1 MFHCFSGYFNTW
13 RERIFKEHN
22 DLKSWFSQYC
32 KFTCQLNFFEETLS
46 TYILSPIIIILS
58 SDFLV
63 GSVAIK
69 IFSFGALEVP
79 CPINCQFFT
88 NPILLRE
95 FSEPTLFFCTANF

>member
-1 MFHCFSGYFNTW
+1 MW
-13 RERIFKEHN
+13 ERIYKEHN
-22 DLKSWFSQYC
+22 DLKSWFSQSC

-69 IFSFGALEVP
+69 IFSFGALDVP
-79 CPINCQFFT
+79 CPIIQFFT

-95 FSEPTLFFCTANF
+95 FSDNDQ